1 LNCHFVEYTYLTVIR
16 YDNMSPRNNYLRID
30 VVDEWLA
37 QLVDNMSPRNNCR
50 WMVELAQFVDG

>member
-1 LNCHFVEYTYLTVIR
+1 
-16 YDNMSPRNNYLRID
+16 MSPRNNYLRID

-50 WMVELAQFVDG
+50 WMVELAQLVDG